1 MSKILEWKAAS
12 LSELNA
18 DQHEFHLRPGI
29 NQEYKV
35 GDSEGLKILCMLH
48 FSGEADLAAR

>member
-12 LSELNA
+12 LSELST
-18 DQHEFHLRPGI
+18 DQHESHLRPGA

-35 GDSEGLKILCMLH
+35 CDSEGLKILCMLH
-48 FSGEADLAAR
+48 FSGKADLAAR